1 MLHRILLVLDNN
13 SKGKIFAVVAN
24 LVDWNNAFPR
34 QCPMLGIESF
44 IKNGVRPSLIPVLI
58 NYFQDRNMSV
68 KWHGCYYVPKSI
80 KGGGLQGATLGLL
93 ESQVW
98 LDKIDEWTKNKKND
112 DNWKEDQNN
121 DFQLHM
127 QTILNSLP
135 G

>member
-1 MLHRILLVLDNN
+1 MLHRILSVLDNN

-68 KWHGCYYVPKSI
+68 KWHGCYSVPKSI
-80 KGGGLQGATLGLL
+80 KGGGATLGLL

-127 QTILNSLP
+127 QTILNSVP